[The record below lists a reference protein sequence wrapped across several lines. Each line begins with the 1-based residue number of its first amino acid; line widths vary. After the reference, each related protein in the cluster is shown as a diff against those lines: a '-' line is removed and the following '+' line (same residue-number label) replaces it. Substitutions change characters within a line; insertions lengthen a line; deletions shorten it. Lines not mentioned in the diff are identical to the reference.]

1 MYILKVRLVAYR
13 EKSGDAPIPVPAMD
27 YIVAILKRMRFGEVT
42 LVAQDGKLVQ
52 IEHTEKVRVRPWQG
66 DDKFSTDWEDKRE
79 HNIRENV
86 EREFAD
92 LSFGRLSVVVQNG
105 NIKQMSRLSMQR
117 FMDGEGI

>member
-1 MYILKVRLVAYR
+1 MAYQ
-13 EKSGDAPIPVPAMD
+13 EKNGDAPIPAPAMD
-27 YIVAILKRMRFGEVT
+27 YIVAVLKRMRFGEVT

-66 DDKFSTDWEDKRE
+66 DDKFSMDWEDKRE
-79 HNIRENV
+79 HNICENL

-105 NIKQMSRLSMQR
+105 SIKQMSRLEMQR